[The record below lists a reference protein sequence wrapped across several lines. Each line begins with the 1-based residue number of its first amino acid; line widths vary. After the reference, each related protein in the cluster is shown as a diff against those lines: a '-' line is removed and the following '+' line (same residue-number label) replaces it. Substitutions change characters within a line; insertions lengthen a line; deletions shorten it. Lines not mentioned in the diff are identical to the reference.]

1 MPERILIIGAG
12 FAGYHAAMSAAR
24 LRGLEKVS
32 SKDLEIAVVAP
43 QPVLTVRPRLYEK
56 HPETLVAPLADL
68 FKSIDVTFIH
78 GKVKGIDTGGQ
89 KVVIDSPADGD
100 RTLDYDRLVIAA
112 GSSLFRPPLPGLAEH
127 AHSVDQVPDAVALD
141 AHLKSLAK
149 LPDTPKR
156 NTVVVGGAGFTG
168 IETATEMP
176 SRLREILGAGAK
188 LRVVMVERNNA
199 VAPDMGEEARP
210 HIVRALKD
218 LGVETRV
225 GTGIASID
233 AQGVTL
239 TDGSRIEASTVIW
252 TAGMRASPLTA
263 MVPAERDAFGRL
275 IVDRNLAVP
284 GVANVYATGDSA
296 KAASDDLGNFALMSC
311 QHALRLGAFAGN
323 NAAASLIGVA
333 PEPYHQRAYVTC
345 LDLGESGALFTRG
358 WDRKVDVTGMD
369 AKKIKQAI
377 NTVWIYPP
385 KPDRDAVFAYAKPSA
400 VDDLEHLP
408 TPMRV

>member
-1 MPERILIIGAG
+1 MPKRILIIGAG
-12 FAGYHAAMSAAR
+12 FAGSHAAMSAAR

-43 QPVLTVRPRLYEK
+43 QPVLTIRPRLYERK
-56 HPETLVAPLADL
+56 PETLVAPLTDL
-68 FKSIDVTFIH
+68 FKAIDVTFIH
-78 GKVKGIDTGGQ
+78 GKAKGIDTKGQ
-89 KVVIDSPADGD
+89 KVVIEAPAVGD
-100 RTLDYDRLVIAA
+100 RTLDYDRLIIAA

-127 AHSVDQVPDAVALD
+127 AHSVDQVPDAGALD

-188 LRVVMVERNNA
+188 LRVVMVERNKT

-210 HIVRALKD
+210 YIERALKD

-345 LDLGESGALFTRG
+345 LDLGDAGALFTRG

-369 AKKIKQAI
+369 AKAIKQRI

-385 KPDRDAVFAYAKPSA
+385 KPDRGAVFAYAKPSS
-400 VDDLEHLP
+400 VDDLENLP

>member
-1 MPERILIIGAG
+1 MPKRVLIIGAG
-12 FAGYHAAMSAAR
+12 FAGSHAAMSAAR
-24 LRGLEKVS
+24 LRHLEKVAS
-32 SKDLEIAVVAP
+32 DNMEITVVAP
-43 QPVLTVRPRLYEK
+43 QPVLTIRPRLYERN
-56 HPETLVAPLADL
+56 PETLIAPLTAL
-68 FKSIDVTFIH
+68 FKAIDVAFVQ

-89 KVVIDSPADGD
+89 KVAFTSPDGGERD
-100 RTLDYDRLVIAA
+100 LHYDRLVIAA
-112 GSSLFRPPLPGLAEH
+112 GSSLFRPPLPGLAEY

-149 LPDTPKR
+149 LPDTAKR
-156 NTVVVGGAGFTG
+156 NTVIVGGAGFTG
-168 IETATEMP
+168 IEVATELP
-176 SRLREILGAGAK
+176 GRLREILGAGTK
-188 LRVVMVERNNA
+188 LRVVVVERGNA
-199 VAPDMGEEARP
+199 VAPDMGEAARP
-210 HIVRALKD
+210 HILRAFKD
-218 LGVETRV
+218 LGIETRL

-233 AQGVTL
+233 AQGATL
-239 TDGSRIEASTVIW
+239 SDGERIDASTVIW
-252 TAGMRASPLTA
+252 SAGMRASPVTA
-263 MVPAERDAFGRL
+263 MVAAERDNFGRL
-275 IVDRNLAVP
+275 VVDRNLAVP

-296 KAASDDLGNFALMSC
+296 KAASDELGNFALMSC

-345 LDLGESGALFTRG
+345 LDLGDAGALFTRG

-369 AKKIKQAI
+369 AKAIKQKI

-385 KPDRDAVFAYAKPSA
+385 KADRDAVFTYAKPSS